1 MGMLR
6 QCLEEVR
13 ARRAAPQRLDA
24 APRWQPLRAPAGVAH
39 APAPA
44 AGRSAL
50 PLHASPH
57 APGHDR

>member
-13 ARRAAPQRLDA
+13 ARRAAPPRLDA
-24 APRWQPLRAPAGVAH
+24 APHWQPLRTPAAPVR

-44 AGRSAL
+44 VGRSAL